1 MALPKLKTPEFK
13 LTLPSTQEEVRY
25 RPFLVREQ
33 KILMIA
39 QESEDEIQIAD
50 ALASLILDCTFG
62 TVDSNIN
69 PMFDIEYVFL
79 QIRSKSV
86 GSEVDLT
93 VYCPDDNETTVDI
106 KVELSDIA
114 VQLNIEHSDKVQL
127 TDDIKVNFRYPRLKD
142 VRGMLGNNETEFEKM
157 TRLVNMCIDSVES
170 GEETINRIDMTTDDI
185 DVFVNSFNT
194 MQLESVL
201 KFFETMPKLRHI
213 VQVTN
218 PVTKVKGEVLLEGI
232 ESFLE

>member
-62 TVDSNIN
+62 EVDSNIN

-86 GSEVDLT
+86 GSKVDLT

-142 VRGMLGNNETEFEKM
+142 VRGMLGDNETEFEKM
-157 TRLVNMCIDSVES
+157 TRLVNICIDSVES
-170 GEETINRIDMTTDDI
+170 G
-185 DVFVNSFNT
+185 
-194 MQLESVL
+194 
-201 KFFETMPKLRHI
+201 
-213 VQVTN
+213 
-218 PVTKVKGEVLLEGI
+218 
-232 ESFLE
+232 

>member
-50 ALASLILDCTFG
+50 ALASL
-62 TVDSNIN
+62 
-69 PMFDIEYVFL
+69 MFDIEYVFL

-86 GSEVDLT
+86 GSKVDLT

-142 VRGMLGNNETEFEKM
+142 VRGMLGDNETEFEKM
-157 TRLVNMCIDSVES
+157 TRLVNICIDSVES
-170 GEETINRIDMTTDDI
+170 GEETINRIDMTKDDI